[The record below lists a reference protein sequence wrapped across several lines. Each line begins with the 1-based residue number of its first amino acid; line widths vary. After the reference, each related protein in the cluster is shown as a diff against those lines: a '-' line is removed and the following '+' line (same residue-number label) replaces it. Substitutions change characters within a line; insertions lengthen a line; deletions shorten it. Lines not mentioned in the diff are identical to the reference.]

1 MRPEWQEC
9 FLTPG
14 EGSSGG
20 IRNGPHA
27 VKLAGLAFREFRGG
41 QTVAKAASI
50 FMRSKWQECPFV
62 SPEEG
67 RRWPNRNGPHA
78 AKVAGVAFCDPR
90 GGQMVAEAAMV
101 PRGQSGRVLTCC
113 ESEDV
118 AHWPNH
124 QRRACAEW
132 TFRRHMGGQTA
143 EPGTAR
149 MRPEWQEW
157 HFVSLG
163 EGRRCPNPERSE
175 CGQSG
180 VTAVSRGHGGGQT
193 VAESQRSACGQ
204 GGRGGIL

>member
-1 MRPEWQEC
+1 VAERQSACGQGGSIGISSAQAGQTVSEASTVRMRPEWQEC

-78 AKVAGVAFCDPR
+78 AKVAGVAFCDPQGR
-90 GGQMVAEAAMV
+90 ADGGGSCHG
-101 PRGQSGRVLTCC
+101 PT
-113 ESEDV
+113 
-118 AHWPNH
+118 
-124 QRRACAEW
+124 
-132 TFRRHMGGQTA
+132 
-143 EPGTAR
+143 
-149 MRPEWQEW
+149 RPEWQGPDM
-157 HFVSLG
+157 L
-163 EGRRCPNPERSE
+163 
-175 CGQSG
+175 
-180 VTAVSRGHGGGQT
+180 
-193 VAESQRSACGQ
+193 
-204 GGRGGIL
+204 